1 MVNVFRHGSLV
12 MQNLGDSTIPHTG
25 CVLFGTVNGSIGLV
39 TQLPQVICSMLD
51 VLCMHPCGF
60 ISYFSLACTLLLQ
73 EFYELLLE
81 LQKRLTK
88 AIKSVGRIEHSVWR
102 SFQRYFFKNIQMHFV
117 TVPSPVTRRMSPV
130 RVSLMETLLSHSWTS
145 TGDN

>member
-1 MVNVFRHGSLV
+1 MGQIHIGDMVNVFRHGSLV

-39 TQLPQVICSMLD
+39 TQLPQVSVFSYLEKYTHLWV
-51 VLCMHPCGF
+51 VL
-60 ISYFSLACTLLLQ
+60 FSHFMPLFFCQ

-88 AIKSVGRIEHSVWR
+88 AIKSVGRIEHGVWR
-102 SFQRYFFKNIQMHFV
+102 SFQR
-117 TVPSPVTRRMSPV
+117 
-130 RVSLMETLLSHSWTS
+130 
-145 TGDN
+145 

>member
-25 CVLFGTVNGSIGLV
+25 CVLFGTVNGTIGLV
-39 TQLPQVICSMLD
+39 TQLPQVILSG
-51 VLCMHPCGF
+51 VFF
-60 ISYFSLACTLLLQ
+60 ISGEIYTHSWVVLSSHFMPLFFCQ

-88 AIKSVGRIEHSVWR
+88 AIKSVGRIEHGVWR
-102 SFQRYFFKNIQMHFV
+102 SFQRWF
-117 TVPSPVTRRMSPV
+117 
-130 RVSLMETLLSHSWTS
+130 
-145 TGDN
+145 